1 MAENESATIQRLNTL
16 YMPIVVTL
24 DIMLARRKMSL
35 TTLSQETGR
44 TINSLSRLKNNRIKQ
59 IKTELIDKLCNVLE
73 CKPSDLLDYV
83 NDVDFK

>member
-1 MAENESATIQRLNTL
+1 
-16 YMPIVVTL
+16 MPIVVTL

-44 TINSLSRLKNNRIKQ
+44 TINSLSLLKNNKVKL
-59 IKTELIDKLCNVLE
+59 IKTELIDKLYNVLE

-83 NDVDFK
+83 NDTDFK